1 MSPHALDEVASSS
14 TAASPDVLSGYTSVK
29 VFSDKAKIEDGFI
42 VSDYTYENAIVKR
55 VPGGLYEVTPTKVDY
70 QFKLDMK
77 VPRTGLM
84 MVGLGGNN
92 GSTLTAT
99 ILANRYGINFRTKNG
114 VQTPNYYG
122 SVTQASTLKLGV
134 DEDGNDVYA
143 PFNEILPMLHP
154 NDIVIGGWDINSAS
168 LADAMA
174 RSKVLDY
181 DLQRQ
186 LAKYMA
192 QIKPLP
198 SIYYPD
204 FIAANQSDRADNLID
219 GDSKWDHVQRIR
231 QDIREFKAKNELEK
245 VIVVWTAN
253 TERYAEIIPGVNDTA
268 ENLLNAIKSSH
279 DEVAPSTIFAVAC
292 ILDGVPFI
300 NGSPQNTFVPGC
312 IDLAEKNQSF
322 IGGDD
327 FKSGQTKIKSVL
339 AQFLVDAGIRP
350 LSIASYNHLGNN
362 DGYNL
367 SAPQQFR
374 SKEISKKSVVDDMIA
389 SNHIL
394 YNDEKGKTIDHCIVI
409 KYLPA
414 VGDSKVAM
422 DEYYSELM
430 MGGHNTISIH
440 NVCEDSLLASPLI
453 IDLTVIAEFF
463 SRVTYKKADSE
474 DDFEKFYPVLSVL
487 SYWLKAPLARPG
499 CEPVNGLNKQ
509 RTALENLLRAF
520 VGLAPQ
526 NELKLEERLW

>member
-1 MSPHALDEVASSS
+1 MAPHALDEGASSS
-14 TAASPDVLSGYTSVK
+14 TEVPEVLSGYTSVN
-29 VFSDKAKIEDGFI
+29 VFSDRAKVEDGYLY
-42 VSDYTYENAIVKR
+42 SDYTYENATVKR
-55 VPGGLYEVTPTKVDY
+55 VPGGKFEVTPTKVDY
-70 QFKLDMK
+70 QFKVDMK

-84 MVGLGGNN
+84 LVGLGGNN
-92 GSTLTAT
+92 GSTLTGT
-99 ILANRYGINFRTKNG
+99 ILANRYGIKFHTKNG
-114 VQTPNYYG
+114 FQKPNYYG

-134 DEDGNDVYA
+134 DEEGKDAYA

-154 NDIVIGGWDINSAS
+154 NDIVMGGWDINSAN
-168 LADAMA
+168 LAEAMT

-181 DLQRQ
+181 DIQRQ
-186 LAKYMA
+186 IAKYMA
-192 QIKPLP
+192 QITPLP

-231 QDIREFKAKNELEK
+231 QDIKDFKTKNELEK
-245 VIVVWTAN
+245 VIVVWSAN
-253 TERYAEIIPGVNDTA
+253 TERYSDIVEGVNDTA
-268 ENLLNAIKSSH
+268 ENLINSIKTSH
-279 DEVAPSTIFAVAC
+279 SEVAPSTVFAVAC

-312 IDLAEKNQSF
+312 IQLAEQHKSF

-362 DGYNL
+362 DGFNL

-389 SNHIL
+389 SNQIL
-394 YNDEKGKTIDHCIVI
+394 YNKENGNTIDHCIVI
-409 KYLPA
+409 KYVPA

-453 IDLTVIAEFF
+453 IDLAVMCEFF
-463 SRVTYKKADSE
+463 SRVTYKLKESDE
-474 DDFEKFYPVLSVL
+474 EYEKFYPVLSVL

-499 CEPVNGLNKQ
+499 TEAVNGLNKQ
-509 RTALENLLRAF
+509 RTALENLFRAF
-520 VGLAPQ
+520 VGLGSQ